1 MNGNSAD
8 RLDPA
13 SAASKEDLARCLRTL
28 RIRADSP
35 SYRDLEKRALQSG
48 RSLPRTTLGEV
59 LSGRRFPSKAFLLAF
74 VELCGVDPVAEPSWE
89 SAWNRLAVHYKTDVR
104 SEPGPGAEDP
114 RPDLSRQELRA
125 TRQRVRELEER
136 VAELHAASTARTEA
150 SQRAGEAVGRAV
162 EAWTAV
168 ADELDR
174 RGERAL
180 AARART
186 ALAELAETEFAGA
199 GTGTGAEVGAVARA
213 GVGVGAGT
221 RTAAA
226 TGAEAAAPPT
236 GPEPVT
242 AAGPFLTA
250 GALPTAGPRPAAVPP
265 ARSAPEADPDAAP
278 LPGRVSGSLPAVWN
292 VEPRNPEFT
301 GRDAVLSDLRRRLGS
316 GTAGGVQALR
326 GVGGVGKTQIAIEFA
341 CRFASHYDVVWWI
354 AAEDPALIG
363 EQVAALAVEL
373 ALAEPGTDTATAVAV
388 LKAHLRGR
396 NRWLLVFDNA
406 DDRAGVAKW
415 LPGGPGH
422 VLITSR
428 AGGWE
433 GIATT
438 VPVDVMERD
447 ESVALLR
454 TRRPELSPEDADLLA
469 SALADLPL
477 ALAQAG
483 GFLAETATRVGD
495 YLALLDTH
503 ATAVLTEGSTG
514 DYRKPLAGAID
525 LSATRLARLD
535 PLGLAVV
542 RLCAFLAPESVP
554 VHWLLAFGRSTA
566 GRTPQAPG
574 PLAPGGPLAA
584 LALADTDPVALH
596 RGVGSAVRLGLATST
611 HDGVRLHR
619 LVQAVIRDQLGEE
632 AADVRRHARSVLV
645 QAAPGDPEDP
655 ATWAT
660 WARVVPHLLAVDPG
674 GADSPELRGL
684 ACDAAW
690 YLTERGDSEAAAR
703 LAVDL
708 RTSWTASSG
717 PDDRHVL
724 WASRCLA
731 RAHREQGRYEAAHL
745 LYQASMPR
753 SRRALGEDDPQTL
766 RLAHGQAINLRLRGR
781 YEESRRLQEDTL
793 ARYRRLLGHDHPHTL
808 HSANHLAA
816 DLSALGRYEE
826 ARELHQETLAR
837 YRRVLGDDHPDT
849 LRSANHLAADL
860 SALGRYEEARELHQE
875 TLARCRRA
883 FGEDSPHTLRAADSY
898 GTTLRR
904 LGRLEE
910 AHRLQRETLARY
922 RRVLGDDHPQTLRTA
937 HNFSETLLARGEAE
951 EAHRLQA
958 DALEAARRVL
968 GTDHPET
975 LHAARHLALI
985 RSGLGR

>member
-1 MNGNSAD
+1 M
-8 RLDPA
+8 
-13 SAASKEDLARCLRTL
+13 L

-35 SYRDLEKRALQSG
+35 SYRDLEKQALQLG

-59 LSGRRFPSKAFLLAF
+59 LSGRRFPSKAFLLVF
-74 VELCGVDPVAEPSWE
+74 VELCGVDPTADPAWE
-89 SAWNRLAVHYKTDVR
+89 SAWNRLAVRYKADVR
-104 SEPGPGAEDP
+104 AEPRPGAEDP

-125 TRQRVRELEER
+125 TRQRVRELEEE
-136 VAELHAASTARTEA
+136 VAELHAAATARTEA
-150 SQRAGEAVGRAV
+150 SHRAGEAVGRAV

-174 RGERAL
+174 RGERTL

-186 ALAELAETEFAGA
+186 ALAEVAEAEFAGA
-199 GTGTGAEVGAVARA
+199 GAGAGA
-213 GVGVGAGT
+213 GV

-226 TGAEAAAPPT
+226 AGAEAAPAPPERT
-236 GPEPVT
+236 VGPVPDPGPPV
-242 AAGPFLTA
+242 
-250 GALPTAGPRPAAVPP
+250 
-265 ARSAPEADPDAAP
+265 RSPHDAHPDGWAAP

-301 GRDAVLSDLRRRLGS
+301 GRDTVLADLRRRLGTGS
-316 GTAGGVQALR
+316 TGGVQALR
-326 GVGGVGKTQIAIEFA
+326 GVGGVGKTQIAIEYA
-341 CRFASHYDVVWWI
+341 CRFASHYDLVWWI

-373 ALAEPGTDTATAVAV
+373 ELAEPGTDTATAVAV

-433 GIATT
+433 RIATT

-469 SALADLPL
+469 RALADLPL

-495 YLALLDTH
+495 YLTLLDTH

-566 GRTPQAPG
+566 ARAPQAPG
-574 PLAPGGPLAA
+574 PHAPGGPLAA

-619 LVQAVIRDQLGEE
+619 LVQAVIRDQLGAD
-632 AADVRRHARSVLV
+632 AADVRRHARTVLV

-674 GADSPELRGL
+674 GADSPELRDL

-690 YLTERGDSEAAAR
+690 YLTERGDSEASAR
-703 LAVDL
+703 LAADL
-708 RTSWTASSG
+708 HSRWTAASG

-724 WASRCLA
+724 WAGRCLA

-745 LYQASMPR
+745 LYETSMPR

-766 RLAHGQAINLRLRGR
+766 RLAHGHAINLRLRGR
-781 YEESRRLQEDTL
+781 YEESQRLQEDTL
-793 ARYRRLLGHDHPHTL
+793 ARYRRLLGHDHPHAL

-826 ARELHQETLAR
+826 ARELHEETLAR

-860 SALGRYEEARELHQE
+860 SALGRYEEARELHEE

-904 LGRLEE
+904 LGRLDE
-910 AHRLQRETLARY
+910 AHRLQREALARY

-937 HNFSETLLARGEAE
+937 HNFSETLLARGETE

-968 GTDHPET
+968 GADHPET
-975 LHAARHLALI
+975 LHAARHLELI
-985 RSGLGR
+985 RSDLGR

>member
-1 MNGNSAD
+1 M
-8 RLDPA
+8 
-13 SAASKEDLARCLRTL
+13 L

-35 SYRDLEKRALQSG
+35 SYRDLEKQALQIG

-74 VELCGVDPVAEPSWE
+74 VELCGVDPAAEPTWE
-89 SAWNRLAVHYKTDVR
+89 SAWNRLAVRYKADVR
-104 SEPGPGAEDP
+104 AEPRPGAEDP

-125 TRQRVRELEER
+125 TRQRVRELEEE

-150 SQRAGEAVGRAV
+150 SRRAGEAVGRAV

-186 ALAELAETEFAGA
+186 ALAELAEAESAGA
-199 GTGTGAEVGAVARA
+199 GA
-213 GVGVGAGT
+213 GV

-226 TGAEAAAPPT
+226 AGAGASAPP
-236 GPEPVT
+236 PERT
-242 AAGPFLTA
+242 AAGPVPGL
-250 GALPTAGPRPAAVPP
+250 VPP

-301 GRDAVLSDLRRRLGS
+301 GRDTVLADLRRRLGTGS
-316 GTAGGVQALR
+316 TGGVQALR
-326 GVGGVGKTQIAIEFA
+326 GVGGVGKTQIAIEYA

-433 GIATT
+433 RIAAT

-566 GRTPQAPG
+566 ARAPQDHG
-574 PLAPGGPLAA
+574 PHTPGGPLAA

-619 LVQAVIRDQLGEE
+619 LVQAVIRDQLGAD
-632 AADVRRHARSVLV
+632 AADVRRHARTVLV

-674 GADSPELRGL
+674 GADSPELRDL

-690 YLTERGDSEAAAR
+690 YLTERGDSEASAR

-708 RTSWTASSG
+708 HTRWTAASG

-724 WASRCLA
+724 WAGRCLA

-745 LYQASMPR
+745 LYEASMPR

-766 RLAHGQAINLRLRGR
+766 RLAHGHAINLRLRGR
-781 YEESRRLQEDTL
+781 YEESQRLQEDTL
-793 ARYRRLLGHDHPHTL
+793 ARYRRLLGHDHPHAL

-826 ARELHQETLAR
+826 ARELHEETLAR

-860 SALGRYEEARELHQE
+860 SALGRYEEARELHEE

-904 LGRLEE
+904 LGRLDE

-937 HNFSETLLARGEAE
+937 HNFSETLLARGETD

-958 DALEAARRVL
+958 DALEAVRRVL
-968 GTDHPET
+968 GADHPET

>member
-1 MNGNSAD
+1 MGGCAISMNGNSTD
-8 RLDPA
+8 HLDPA
-13 SAASKEDLARCLRTL
+13 SAASKEELARCLRML

-35 SYRDLEKRALQSG
+35 SYRDLEKQALQLG

-59 LSGRRFPSKAFLLAF
+59 LSGRRFPSKAFLLVF
-74 VELCGVDPVAEPSWE
+74 VELCGVDPAADPAWE
-89 SAWNRLAVHYKTDVR
+89 SAWNRLAVRYKADVR
-104 SEPGPGAEDP
+104 AEPRPGAEDP
-114 RPDLSRQELRA
+114 RPDQSRQELRA
-125 TRQRVRELEER
+125 ARQRVRELEEE
-136 VAELHAASTARTEA
+136 VSALHAAAAARTEA
-150 SQRAGEAVGRAV
+150 SRRAGEAVGRAV

-174 RGERAL
+174 RGERTL

-186 ALAELAETEFAGA
+186 ALAEVAEAEFAGA
-199 GTGTGAEVGAVARA
+199 GAEAEAVPGART
-213 GVGVGAGT
+213 GAGT
-221 RTAAA
+221 PSASPAPA
-226 TGAEAAAPPT
+226 TVPAPPVRT
-236 GPEPVT
+236 VAHGTVVHGT
-242 AAGPFLTA
+242 VAHD
-250 GALPTAGPRPAAVPP
+250 
-265 ARSAPEADPDAAP
+265 ADPDAAP

-301 GRDAVLSDLRRRLGS
+301 GRGAVLADLRRRLGTGS
-316 GTAGGVQALR
+316 TGGVQALR
-326 GVGGVGKTQIAIEFA
+326 GVGGVGKTQIAIEYA

-363 EQVAALAVEL
+363 EQVAALAAEL
-373 ALAEPGTDTATAVAV
+373 ALTEPGTDTATAVAV

-396 NRWLLVFDNA
+396 DRWLLVFDNA

-503 ATAVLTEGSTG
+503 ATAVLTEGATG

-554 VHWLLAFGRSTA
+554 VHWLLEFGRSAAAREPLA
-566 GRTPQAPG
+566 GGAH
-574 PLAPGGPLAA
+574 APGGPLAA

-619 LVQAVIRDQLGEE
+619 LVQAVIRDQLGAD
-632 AADVRRHARSVLV
+632 AADVRRHARTVLV

-674 GADSPELRGL
+674 DAESPGLRDL

-690 YLTERGDSEAAAR
+690 YLTERGDSEASAR
-703 LAVDL
+703 LAADL
-708 RTSWTASSG
+708 HTRWTAASG

-724 WASRCLA
+724 WAGRCLA

-745 LYQASMPR
+745 LYGASMPR

-766 RLAHGQAINLRLRGR
+766 RLAHGYAINLRLRGH
-781 YEESRRLQEDTL
+781 YEEAERLQADTL
-793 ARYRRLLGHDHPHTL
+793 DRYRRLLGHDHPHAL
-808 HSANHLAA
+808 HSANHLGV
-816 DLSALGRYEE
+816 DLGALGRYEE
-826 ARELHQETLAR
+826 ARELHEETLAR

-860 SALGRYEEARELHQE
+860 SALGRYEQARELHEE

-904 LGRLEE
+904 LGRLDE
-910 AHRLQRETLARY
+910 AHRLQRETLTRY

-958 DALEAARRVL
+958 DALAAARRVL
-968 GTDHPET
+968 GAEHPET

-985 RSGLGR
+985 RADLDR

>member
-1 MNGNSAD
+1 
-8 RLDPA
+8 L
-13 SAASKEDLARCLRTL
+13 
-28 RIRADSP
+28 
-35 SYRDLEKRALQSG
+35 
-48 RSLPRTTLGEV
+48 
-59 LSGRRFPSKAFLLAF
+59 
-74 VELCGVDPVAEPSWE
+74 
-89 SAWNRLAVHYKTDVR
+89 
-104 SEPGPGAEDP
+104 
-114 RPDLSRQELRA
+114 
-125 TRQRVRELEER
+125 
-136 VAELHAASTARTEA
+136 
-150 SQRAGEAVGRAV
+150 
-162 EAWTAV
+162 
-168 ADELDR
+168 
-174 RGERAL
+174 
-180 AARART
+180 
-186 ALAELAETEFAGA
+186 
-199 GTGTGAEVGAVARA
+199 
-213 GVGVGAGT
+213 
-221 RTAAA
+221 
-226 TGAEAAAPPT
+226 
-236 GPEPVT
+236 
-242 AAGPFLTA
+242 
-250 GALPTAGPRPAAVPP
+250 VPP

-301 GRDAVLSDLRRRLGS
+301 GRDTVLADLRRRLGTGS
-316 GTAGGVQALR
+316 TGGVQALR
-326 GVGGVGKTQIAIEFA
+326 GVGGVGKTQIAIEYA

-433 GIATT
+433 RIAAT

-566 GRTPQAPG
+566 ARTPQDHAPHT
-574 PLAPGGPLAA
+574 PGGPLAA

-619 LVQAVIRDQLGEE
+619 LVQAVIRDQLGAD
-632 AADVRRHARSVLV
+632 AADVRRHARTVLV

-674 GADSPELRGL
+674 GADSPELRDL

-690 YLTERGDSEAAAR
+690 YLTERGDSEASAR

-708 RTSWTASSG
+708 HTRWTAASG

-724 WASRCLA
+724 WAGRCLA

-745 LYQASMPR
+745 LYEASMPR

-766 RLAHGQAINLRLRGR
+766 RLAHGHAINLRLRGR
-781 YEESRRLQEDTL
+781 YEESQRLQEDTL
-793 ARYRRLLGHDHPHTL
+793 ARYRRLLGHDHPHAL

-826 ARELHQETLAR
+826 ARELHE
-837 YRRVLGDDHPDT
+837 
-849 LRSANHLAADL
+849 
-860 SALGRYEEARELHQE
+860 E

-904 LGRLEE
+904 LGRLDE

-937 HNFSETLLARGEAE
+937 HNFSETLLARGETD

-958 DALEAARRVL
+958 DALEAVRRVL
-968 GTDHPET
+968 GADHPET

>member
-1 MNGNSAD
+1 MNGNSTD
-8 RLDPA
+8 HLDPA
-13 SAASKEDLARCLRTL
+13 SAASKEDLARCLRML

-35 SYRDLEKRALQSG
+35 SYRDLEKQALQIG

-59 LSGRRFPSKAFLLAF
+59 LSGRRFPSKAFLLVF
-74 VELCGVDPVAEPSWE
+74 VELCGVDPAADPAWE
-89 SAWNRLAVHYKTDVR
+89 GAWNRLAVRYKADVR
-104 SEPGPGAEDP
+104 AEPRPGAEDP
-114 RPDLSRQELRA
+114 RPDVSRQELRA
-125 TRQRVRELEER
+125 ARQRVRELEEE
-136 VAELHAASTARTEA
+136 VAELHAAATARTEA
-150 SQRAGEAVGRAV
+150 SRQAGEAVGRAV

-186 ALAELAETEFAGA
+186 ALAELAEAEFAGA
-199 GTGTGAEVGAVARA
+199 AAEV
-213 GVGVGAGT
+213 
-221 RTAAA
+221 RTAA
-226 TGAEAAAPPT
+226 GAGAGAAAPPAERT
-236 GPEPVT
+236 
-242 AAGPFLTA
+242 
-250 GALPTAGPRPAAVPP
+250 TAGPAPAPAPVPP

-301 GRDAVLSDLRRRLGS
+301 GRDTVLADLRHRLDTGS
-316 GTAGGVQALR
+316 TGGVQALR
-326 GVGGVGKTQIAIEFA
+326 GVGGVGKTQIAIEYA
-341 CRFASHYDVVWWI
+341 CRFASQYDVVWWI

-433 GIATT
+433 RIATT

-469 SALADLPL
+469 RALADLPL

-483 GFLAETATRVGD
+483 GFLAETATRVVD
-495 YLALLDTH
+495 YLTLLDSH

-566 GRTPQAPG
+566 ARALLAPG
-574 PLAPGGPLAA
+574 PHAPGGPLAA

-619 LVQAVIRDQLGEE
+619 LVQAVIRDQLGAD
-632 AADVRRHARSVLV
+632 AADVRRHARTVLV

-674 GADSPELRGL
+674 GADSPELRDL

-690 YLTERGDSEAAAR
+690 YLTERGDSEASAR
-703 LAVDL
+703 LATDL
-708 RTSWTASSG
+708 RTRWTAASG

-724 WASRCLA
+724 RASRCLA
-731 RAHREQGRYEAAHL
+731 RAHREQGRYETAHL
-745 LYQASMPR
+745 LYEASMPR
-753 SRRALGEDDPQTL
+753 SRRVLGEDNPQTL
-766 RLAHGQAINLRLRGR
+766 RLAHGHAINLRLRGR

-793 ARYRRLLGHDHPHTL
+793 TRYRRLLGHDHPHTL

-826 ARELHQETLAR
+826 ARELHEETLTR

-860 SALGRYEEARELHQE
+860 SALGRYEEARELHEE

-904 LGRLEE
+904 LGRLDE
-910 AHRLQRETLARY
+910 AHRLQRDTLARY

-937 HNFSETLLARGEAE
+937 HNFSETLLARGERE

-968 GTDHPET
+968 GADHPET

-985 RSGLGR
+985 RSDPGR

>member
-1 MNGNSAD
+1 MNGNSTD
-8 RLDPA
+8 HLDPA
-13 SAASKEDLARCLRTL
+13 SAASKEDLARCLRML

-35 SYRDLEKRALQSG
+35 SYRDLEKQALQIG

-59 LSGRRFPSKAFLLAF
+59 LSGRRFPSKAFLLVF
-74 VELCGVDPVAEPSWE
+74 VELCGVDPAADPAWE
-89 SAWNRLAVHYKTDVR
+89 GAWNRLAVRYKADVR
-104 SEPGPGAEDP
+104 AEPRPGAEDP
-114 RPDLSRQELRA
+114 RPDVSRQELRA
-125 TRQRVRELEER
+125 ARHRVRELEEE
-136 VAELHAASTARTEA
+136 VAELHAAATARTEA
-150 SQRAGEAVGRAV
+150 SRQAGEAVGRAV

-186 ALAELAETEFAGA
+186 ALAELAEAEFAGA
-199 GTGTGAEVGAVARA
+199 AA
-213 GVGVGAGT
+213 GV
-221 RTAAA
+221 RTAA
-226 TGAEAAAPPT
+226 GAGAGAAAAPAERT
-236 GPEPVT
+236 
-242 AAGPFLTA
+242 
-250 GALPTAGPRPAAVPP
+250 TAGPVPAPAPVPP

-301 GRDAVLSDLRRRLGS
+301 GRDTVLADLRHRLDTGS
-316 GTAGGVQALR
+316 TGGVQALR
-326 GVGGVGKTQIAIEFA
+326 GVGGVGKTQIAIEYA

-373 ALAEPGTDTATAVAV
+373 ALAEPGTDTTTAVAV

-433 GIATT
+433 RIATT

-469 SALADLPL
+469 RALADLPL

-483 GFLAETATRVGD
+483 GFLAETATRVVD
-495 YLALLDTH
+495 YLTLLDSH

-566 GRTPQAPG
+566 ARALLAPG
-574 PLAPGGPLAA
+574 PHAPGGPLAA

-619 LVQAVIRDQLGEE
+619 LVQAVIRDQLGAD
-632 AADVRRHARSVLV
+632 AADVRRHARTVLV

-674 GADSPELRGL
+674 GADSPELRDL

-690 YLTERGDSEAAAR
+690 YLTERGDSEASAR
-703 LAVDL
+703 LATDL
-708 RTSWTASSG
+708 RTRWTAVSG

-724 WASRCLA
+724 RASRCLA
-731 RAHREQGRYEAAHL
+731 RAHREQGRYETAHL
-745 LYQASMPR
+745 LYEASMPR
-753 SRRALGEDDPQTL
+753 SRRVLGEDDPQTL
-766 RLAHGQAINLRLRGR
+766 RLAHGHAINLRLRGR

-793 ARYRRLLGHDHPHTL
+793 TRYRRLLGHDHPHTL

-826 ARELHQETLAR
+826 ARELHEETLTR

-860 SALGRYEEARELHQE
+860 SALGRYEEAHELHEE

-904 LGRLEE
+904 LGRLDE
-910 AHRLQRETLARY
+910 AHRLQRDTLARY

-937 HNFSETLLARGEAE
+937 HNFSETLLARGERE

-968 GTDHPET
+968 GADHPET

-985 RSGLGR
+985 RSDPGR

>member
-1 MNGNSAD
+1 M
-8 RLDPA
+8 
-13 SAASKEDLARCLRTL
+13 L

-35 SYRDLEKRALQSG
+35 SYRDLEKKALQLG

-59 LSGRRFPSKAFLLAF
+59 LSGRRFPSKAFLLVF
-74 VELCGVDPVAEPSWE
+74 VELCGVDPAAEPAWE
-89 SAWNRLAVHYKTDVR
+89 SAWNRLAVRYKADVR
-104 SEPGPGAEDP
+104 SESGPGAEDP

-125 TRQRVRELEER
+125 TRQRVRELEEE
-136 VAELHAASTARTEA
+136 VSELHAAATARTEA
-150 SQRAGEAVGRAV
+150 SRRAGEAVGRAV

-186 ALAELAETEFAGA
+186 ALAEVAEAEFAGA
-199 GTGTGAEVGAVARA
+199 GAAP
-213 GVGVGAGT
+213 GT
-221 RTAAA
+221 RPGAA
-226 TGAEAAAPPT
+226 TPPPAGSIPGPRTAPDLDPNPDLDPDPAPP
-236 GPEPVT
+236 V
-242 AAGPFLTA
+242 
-250 GALPTAGPRPAAVPP
+250 
-265 ARSAPEADPDAAP
+265 RSAHDADPDAAP

-301 GRDAVLSDLRRRLGS
+301 GRGAVLADLRRRLGTGS
-316 GTAGGVQALR
+316 TGGVQALR
-326 GVGGVGKTQIAIEFA
+326 GVGGVGKTQIAIEYA
-341 CRFASHYDVVWWI
+341 CRFASHYDLVWWI

-373 ALAEPGTDTATAVAV
+373 ALTEAGTDTATAVAV

-503 ATAVLTEGSTG
+503 ATAVLTEGATG

-554 VHWLLAFGRSTA
+554 VHWLLAFGRSVA
-566 GRTPQAPG
+566 ARAPQADDPH
-574 PLAPGGPLAA
+574 APGTHGPTDPHAAPDPHAATGPLAA

-619 LVQAVIRDQLGEE
+619 LVQAVIRDQLGAD
-632 AADVRRHARSVLV
+632 AADVRRHARTVLV

-674 GADSPELRGL
+674 EADAPELRDL

-690 YLTERGDSEAAAR
+690 YLTERGDSEASAR
-703 LAVDL
+703 LAADL
-708 RTSWTASSG
+708 HTRWTAASG

-724 WASRCLA
+724 WAGRCLA

-745 LYQASMPR
+745 LYGASMPR

-766 RLAHGQAINLRLRGR
+766 RLAHGHAINLRLRGR
-781 YEESRRLQEDTL
+781 YEESQRLQEDTL
-793 ARYRRLLGHDHPHTL
+793 ARYRRLLGPDHPHTL
-808 HSANHLAA
+808 HSANHLGV
-816 DLSALGRYEE
+816 DLGALGRYEQ
-826 ARELHQETLAR
+826 ARELHEETLAR

-860 SALGRYEEARELHQE
+860 SALGRYEQARELHEE

-904 LGRLEE
+904 LGRLDE

-937 HNFSETLLARGEAE
+937 HHFSETLLARGEAE
-951 EAHRLQA
+951 EAHRLQT
-958 DALEAARRVL
+958 DALAAARRVL
-968 GTDHPET
+968 GADHPET

-985 RSGLGR
+985 RSDLGG